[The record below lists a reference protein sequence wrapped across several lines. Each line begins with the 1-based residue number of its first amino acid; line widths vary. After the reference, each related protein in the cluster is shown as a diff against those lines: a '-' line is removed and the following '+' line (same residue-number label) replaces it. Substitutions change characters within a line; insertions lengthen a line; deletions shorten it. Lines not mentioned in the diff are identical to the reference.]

1 MFHVQKMSVDDFAFA
16 VRLTDTMN
24 WNMVEEDFQFMTDLE
39 PDGCFIIWDES
50 ERIGVATTISYGK
63 VGWLGNVIVREEYRG
78 RGAGSFLVKHALDF
92 LIKQDV
98 EAIGLY
104 AYKNKI
110 SFYQRLGLEY
120 DSDFIVLKGK
130 PDSSSEQV
138 HLRDAIK
145 NDEREIIDLDHFCFG
160 AARHKLLTPILD
172 DSNNVC
178 YVSLEKKSIRGFVV
192 AKVYSGMAEV
202 GPLVCKRGCPD
213 IAVDL
218 LKTALNRVKGLEVVT
233 YIPEEE
239 NIIRSTLMKRGLS
252 EAFRVSRMFY
262 GVPRLNDCIY
272 MAESLERG

>member
-24 WNMVEEDFQFMTDLE
+24 WNLVEEDFQFMTDLE
-39 PDGCFIIWDES
+39 PEGCFIIWDES

-78 RGAGSFLVKHALDF
+78 RGVGSLLVKHALDF
-92 LIKQDV
+92 LTKQDV

-104 AYKNKI
+104 AYQNKI
-110 SFYQRLGLEY
+110 PFYQRLGLEY

-138 HLRDAIK
+138 HQREASK
-145 NDEREIIDLDHFCFG
+145 NDEREIIDLDHFCFT
-160 AARHKLLTPILD
+160 ASRRKLLTPILD
-172 DSNNVC
+172 ESSNAC
-178 YVSLEKKSIRGFVV
+178 YVTKEKGSIRGFVV
-192 AKVYSGMAEV
+192 AKVYPGMAEV
-202 GPLVCKRGCPD
+202 GPLVCQRGCPD

-218 LKTALNRVKGLEVVT
+218 LKAALNRVKGLEVVT
-233 YIPEEE
+233 CIPEKET
-239 NIIRSTLMKRGLS
+239 IIRSTLMKRGFS
-252 EAFRVSRMFY
+252 EAFRVARMFY